1 MRCKTAQVRRIR
13 FKFMNSQNFDLSTVN
28 FSKTDGLAA
37 AIIQDA
43 TTRQVLM
50 LGYMNADALDK
61 TLAEGVVTFFS
72 RSKNRLWT
80 KGETSGNFLKLVSIK
95 ADCDGDTLLI
105 RATPD
110 GPTCHT
116 GTDTCWQEENDL
128 QGTDFLLHLQNIIQ
142 KRKAEDPSLSKSY
155 TNSLFQKGINK
166 IAQKVGEEAVELVI
180 EAKDNDRDLF
190 LGEAA
195 DLMFHYLV
203 LLAAKDFTLEDVL
216 EVLRKRHK

>member
-1 MRCKTAQVRRIR
+1 
-13 FKFMNSQNFDLSTVN
+13 MNSQNFDLSTVN

-43 TTRQVLM
+43 TTHQVLM

-95 ADCDGDTLLI
+95 SDCDGDALLI
-105 RATPD
+105 HATPD

-116 GTDTCWQEENDL
+116 GADTCWQEDNAL
-128 QGTDFLLHLQNIIQ
+128 QGTDFLLYLENIIQ
-142 KRKAEDPSLSKSY
+142 KRKAEDPSVSKSY

-180 EAKDNDRDLF
+180 EAKDNDRNLF

>member
-1 MRCKTAQVRRIR
+1 
-13 FKFMNSQNFDLSTVN
+13 MNSQNFDLSTVN
-28 FSKTDGLAA
+28 FSKTDGLSA

-50 LGYMNADALDK
+50 LGYMNAESLNK
-61 TLAEGVVTFFS
+61 TLAEGHVTFFS

-95 ADCDGDTLLI
+95 SDCDGDALLI
-105 RATPD
+105 RAEPI

-116 GTDTCWQEENDL
+116 GAATCWQEENNL

-142 KRKAEDPSLSKSY
+142 KRKAEDPSVSKSY

-203 LLAAKDFTLEDVL
+203 LLAAKDFSLEDVL

>member
-1 MRCKTAQVRRIR
+1 
-13 FKFMNSQNFDLSTVN
+13 MNSQNFDLSTVN

-50 LGYMNADALDK
+50 LGYMNAESLNK
-61 TLAEGVVTFFS
+61 TLAEGHVTFFS

-80 KGETSGNFLKLVSIK
+80 KGETSGNSLKVVSIK
-95 ADCDGDTLLI
+95 SDCDGDALLI
-105 RATPD
+105 RAEPI

-116 GTDTCWQEENDL
+116 GAATCWQEENEL

-142 KRKAEDPSLSKSY
+142 KRKAEDPSVSKSY

-203 LLAAKDFTLEDVL
+203 LLAAKDFSLEDVL
-216 EVLRKRHK
+216 EVLRKRHE

>member
-1 MRCKTAQVRRIR
+1 
-13 FKFMNSQNFDLSTVN
+13 MNYQDFDPSKVN
-28 FSKTDGLAA
+28 FSKTNGLAA

-50 LGYMNADALDK
+50 LGYMDDAALAK
-61 TLAEGVVTFFS
+61 TLQEGVVTFFS

-95 ADCDGDTLLI
+95 PDCDGDALLI
-105 RATPD
+105 RAEPV
-110 GPTCHT
+110 GATCHT
-116 GTDTCWQEENDL
+116 GAATCWQEENDL
-128 QGTDFLLHLQNIIQ
+128 QGTDFLLHLEAVIQ
-142 KRKAEDPSLSKSY
+142 KRKSEDPSLSKSY

-216 EVLRKRHK
+216 GVLRERHQ

>member
-1 MRCKTAQVRRIR
+1 
-13 FKFMNSQNFDLSTVN
+13 MNYQNFDLSTVN

-50 LGYMNADALDK
+50 LGYMNADALNK

-95 ADCDGDTLLI
+95 ADCDGDALLI

-116 GTDTCWQEENDL
+116 GADTCWQEENDL

-142 KRKAEDPSLSKSY
+142 KRKAEDPSVSKSY

>member
-1 MRCKTAQVRRIR
+1 
-13 FKFMNSQNFDLSTVN
+13 MNAQNFDLSTVN
-28 FSKTDGLAA
+28 FSKMNGLAA

-43 TTRQVLM
+43 TTRNVLM
-50 LGYMNADALDK
+50 LGYMNAESLAK
-61 TLAEGVVTFFS
+61 TLEEGVVTFFS

-95 ADCDGDTLLI
+95 ADCDGDALLI
-105 RATPD
+105 RAEPT
-110 GPTCHT
+110 GATCHT
-116 GTDTCWQEENDL
+116 GADTCWQEENGL
-128 QGTDFLLHLQNIIQ
+128 QGTDFLLHLEKTIQ
-142 KRKAEDPSLSKSY
+142 QRKAEDPSVSKSY

-203 LLAAKDFTLEDVL
+203 LLAAKDFELADVL
-216 EVLRKRHK
+216 DVLRKRHK